1 MLTRD
6 KDLVLRDPAQFK
18 ALGHPLRHRLLI
30 ALRQR
35 PATLAQLAAALGA
48 AKGTVG
54 YHVKVLQDAGL
65 LRIARER
72 RVRGGTEQ
80 YYEPAS
86 ERLRIAPDAPVGGEF
101 LVRAALAEML
111 PPEPGD
117 PDRTLLRHVRLT
129 AGQAAEIAAALEALP
144 LPDGPGGR
152 PYGVLL
158 SVYRADIPV
167 LPPDDGRP

>member
-1 MLTRD
+1 VATGD
-6 KDLVLRDPAQFK
+6 EELVLSDPAQFK

-54 YHVKVLQDAGL
+54 YHAKVLLDAGL
-65 LRIARER
+65 VRVAHER

-86 ERLRIAPDAPVGGEF
+86 ERLRISPDAPVGGEF

-111 PPEPGD
+111 PSAPGD

-129 AGQAAEIAAALEALP
+129 AGQAAEVTATLEALQ
-144 LPDGPGGR
+144 LPDETEGLL
-152 PYGVLL
+152 YGVLL
-158 SVYRADIPV
+158 SIYRADIPV
-167 LPPDDGRP
+167 LPPDD

>member
-1 MLTRD
+1 MAARGE
-6 KDLVLRDPAQFK
+6 DLVLRDPAQFK

-86 ERLRIAPDAPVGGEF
+86 ERLRIAPDAPVSGEF

-117 PDRTLLRHVRLT
+117 PDRTLLRHVQLT
-129 AGQAAEIAAALEALP
+129 AGQAAGLAAALEALP
-144 LPDGPGGR
+144 LPDEPEGR

-167 LPPDDGRP
+167 LPPDD